1 LLANLIDVSEMPP
14 GQAELASALRISLLR
29 AARRLRSQRVNTAVT
44 LSQLSALATVCKSGP
59 LSAGEIA
66 AIERVQPPSMTKILA
81 SLENAGWVVRSSHP
95 DDRRQ
100 SIIEITPAGRDLLA
114 DETKAR
120 DEWLA
125 KRLVEFSAEDLRKVG
140 EAVEVLDKLGSE

>member
-1 LLANLIDVSEMPP
+1 MNVSQTPL
-14 GQAELASALRISLLR
+14 GQAELASALRLSLLR
-29 AARRLRSQRVNTAVT
+29 AARRLRSQRVDTSAT

-66 AIERVQPPSMTKILA
+66 AIEQVQPPSMTKILA
-81 SLENAGWVVRSSHP
+81 ALEQSGWIERSAHP

-100 SIIEITPAGRDLLA
+100 SVIAITPAGRELLA
-114 DETKAR
+114 EETRAR

-125 KRLVEFSAEDLRKVG
+125 KRLVEFSVADLRKLS
-140 EAVEVLDKLGSE
+140 EAVEVLDRLGTE

>member
-1 LLANLIDVSEMPP
+1 VSQTPP
-14 GQAELASALRISLLR
+14 DQAELASALRLSLLR

-44 LSQLSALATVCKSGP
+44 LSQLSALATVCKYGP

-81 SLENAGWVVRSSHP
+81 SLESSGWVERSSQP
-95 DDRRQ
+95 EDRRQ
-100 SIIEITPAGRDLLA
+100 SIIAISPTGRDLLA
-114 DETKAR
+114 EETRAR

-125 KRLVEFSAEDLRKVG
+125 KRLVEFSEEDLRKLS
-140 EAVEVLDKLGSE
+140 EAVEVLDRLGSE

>member
-1 LLANLIDVSEMPP
+1 VSQTPP
-14 GQAELASALRISLLR
+14 DHAQLASALRLSLLR
-29 AARRLRSQRVNTAVT
+29 AARRLRAQRVDTSAT
-44 LSQLSALATVCKSGP
+44 LSQLSALATICKSGP

-81 SLENAGWVVRSSHP
+81 SLELSGWIERTSHP

-100 SIIEITPAGRDLLA
+100 SIIAITPAGQNLLA
-114 DETKAR
+114 EETRAR

-125 KRLVEFSAEDLRKVG
+125 KRLVEFSVEDLRKLG
-140 EAVEVLDKLGSE
+140 EAVEVLDRLGSE

>member
-1 LLANLIDVSEMPP
+1 MPP
-14 GQAELASALRISLLR
+14 NHAELASALRLSLLR
-29 AARRLRSQRVNTAVT
+29 AARRLRAQRVNTTAT

-81 SLENAGWVVRSSHP
+81 SLEHSGWIERSSHP
-95 DDRRQ
+95 EDRRQ
-100 SIIEITPAGRDLLA
+100 SIIAVTPAGRELLTE
-114 DETKAR
+114 ETRAR

-125 KRLVEFSAEDLRKVG
+125 KRLVEFSAEDLRKLG
-140 EAVEVLDKLGSE
+140 EAVDVLDRLGSE

>member
-1 LLANLIDVSEMPP
+1 MSEPP
-14 GQAELASALRISLLR
+14 VHAKLASALRLSLLR
-29 AARRLRSQRVNTAVT
+29 ATRRLRAQRVNTAAT
-44 LSQLSALATVCKSGP
+44 LSQLSALATVGKSGP

-81 SLENAGWVVRSSHP
+81 SLEQAGWIERSPHP

-100 SIIEITPAGRDLLA
+100 SVIAITMAGRELLA
-114 DETKAR
+114 EETRAR

-125 KRLVEFSAEDLRKVG
+125 QRLVDFSAEDLRKLS
-140 EAVEVLDKLGSE
+140 EAVEVLDRLGSE